1 MVFTVCQSMLYGY
14 PVDIS
19 LKAISGV
26 LVLIIMTDCP
36 HNYDWH
42 DPYGQVCFKNTIVL
56 LGRTE

>member
-1 MVFTVCQSMLYGY
+1 MVFTICQSMLYGY

-19 LKAISGV
+19 LKTISGV
-26 LVLIIMTDCP
+26 LVLIIMTDGP

-56 LGRTE
+56 